1 MGGAGLRRGQ
11 GPHTLVPWDGWEAFS
26 SGPRVPLP
34 LQNGQRSRM
43 DRGSSLPSMLEQKV
57 RESPWGG
64 GCREDAKPGL
74 PSSTGQ
80 ACRPDDQLAFCFSLA
95 KDLSV

>member
-1 MGGAGLRRGQ
+1 M
-11 GPHTLVPWDGWEAFS
+11 
-26 SGPRVPLP
+26 PLP

-57 RESPWGG
+57 RAHLGG
-64 GCREDAKPGL
+64 HRVAAKQGL
-74 PSSTGQ
+74 PLQ
-80 ACRPDDQLAFCFSLA
+80 ARPDDQLAVCFSLA